1 MIVAACAAAIACFGV
16 AAAQAQSS
24 GQAGAA
30 AGQFRFLK
38 NSKWYVPTETLP
50 AAELKLTTGRVRALI
65 DQTVWDIDHYRDGYF
80 SGRSVAAFKY
90 AATGEPFGAPACS
103 RLIGSV
109 TPSGHVY
116 IIFVDDGQNTAF
128 GAVRGIGTLTGS
140 DQAGWRFEMQMST
153 GATSVVAHWSYMDQ
167 CKPGEA
173 CEAQLPGSD
182 LSLADFLA
190 QCD

>member
-1 MIVAACAAAIACFGV
+1 MWAEN
-16 AAAQAQSS
+16 
-24 GQAGAA
+24 
-30 AGQFRFLK
+30 AGQPTGVKQFNFLRG
-38 NSKWYVPTETLP
+38 SKWYVPPETLP
-50 AAELKLTTGRVRALI
+50 AVEVKLKTGRVRAVI
-65 DQTVWDIDHYRDGYF
+65 DQTVWDIPNYRDGYF
-80 SGRSVAAFKY
+80 SGRSVAVLKY
-90 AATGEPFGAPACS
+90 AATGQPIGPVACS

-116 IIFVDDGQNTAF
+116 ITFVDADQATAF
-128 GAVRGIGTLTGS
+128 GAVRGIGTLSGN
-140 DQAGWRFEMQMST
+140 DQDGWRFEMQMST

-167 CKPGEA
+167 CKPGQA